1 MLKFGDIKKTY
12 NGQVVLDVTDFS
24 IEENKI
30 YTITGPNGCGKS
42 TLSKIIAGLINDDS
56 EVKKVCI
63 KDSKE
68 ITIGYLPQKP
78 YVFNMSLEKNILI
91 NGKNKNKCEEL
102 IDKFGIG
109 YLKGKNAK
117 GFSGGEQQKLSLA
130 RLMMKDYDLV
140 ILDEPT
146 AAMDEKSQTNAE
158 NVILEYS
165 KNKTLIMITH
175 NLSQIEKIADIKIFM
190 KNGKIEDGITQ
201 S

>member
-1 MLKFGDIKKTY
+1 
-12 NGQVVLDVTDFS
+12 
-24 IEENKI
+24 
-30 YTITGPNGCGKS
+30 
-42 TLSKIIAGLINDDS
+42 
-56 EVKKVCI
+56 
-63 KDSKE
+63 
-68 ITIGYLPQKP
+68 
-78 YVFNMSLEKNILI
+78 MSLEKNILI

-146 AAMDEKSQTNAE
+146 AAMDEKSQINAE

-165 KNKTLIMITH
+165 KNKTLLMITH

-190 KNGKIEDGITQ
+190 KNGKIEDGIAQ